1 MICNIEY
8 ETECIP
14 SDWQKGVICPLL
26 KKGDKTLCDNH
37 RGVMLFAQC
46 VKICSRIT
54 EKRSRLCVENI
65 LYESQHGFRPRR
77 STNDLIFTFKMML
90 EKSWE

>member
-1 MICNIEY
+1 
-8 ETECIP
+8 
-14 SDWQKGVICPLL
+14 
-26 KKGDKTLCDNH
+26 
-37 RGVMLFAQC
+37 MLFAQC